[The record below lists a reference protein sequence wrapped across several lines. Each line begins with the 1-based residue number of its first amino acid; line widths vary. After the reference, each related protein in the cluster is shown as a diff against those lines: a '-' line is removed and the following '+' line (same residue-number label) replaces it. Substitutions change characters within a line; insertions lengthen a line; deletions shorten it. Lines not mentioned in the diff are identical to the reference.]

1 MKPLPG
7 NVRVRAVLTA
17 ATLLLFLPLFF
28 IRTSPGVP
36 DIPEASACLG
46 GLLLYL
52 FLVRLISRLQLT
64 SVLIST
70 MIFIAAVFGLTMY
83 LQPAAPLSPDT
94 AEPLSAQLPDFGK
107 SSSGET
113 DSSSAPDSPDI
124 QSRIDSLA
132 TTGGRA
138 IRNVGLFEADGTLGT
153 TLGAL
158 GEMTSAT
165 AEVFIRTIY
174 AGSNVFGEDSV
185 TFSEEMRRESVH
197 PLKVLALVAAILF
210 SVSILACMRYLVL
223 VERKKR
229 TLVWF
234 RVMLVVLVLRIV
246 YISMGLED
254 LLHLAVSSMVDP
266 DAILSISPLYVLLI
280 LFAFINAFRTEWIHY
295 LNRWRKYL
303 TLAGTLGVII
313 LSQSVLRVYFSGG
326 LTVCSLALGTLIGCV
341 FTVLLIFGSVAFMK
355 ILFLLPSARLVDRR
369 LGQLRIIEGLG
380 QSIYSTFDEDRI
392 MHSSVT
398 MGRRFTGADSCWA
411 VKMEGR
417 KFIPWQSTVRG
428 APRLLFPQEWHRD
441 VLDRLERSGTL
452 LYNRYP
458 SSPPARMAADDSP
471 VPGSLV
477 ASLIRVRKKTF
488 GILYTSTDRQFG
500 FMSETRAL
508 VETFARQVAAAVDN
522 AGMMETEL
530 ERERYREE
538 LAIARSIQES
548 LLPGALPEV
557 RGMDTAGISV
567 PSRQVGGDY
576 YDVFSLPGGLY
587 GITIADVAGKG
598 TAAALLMAGLQSA
611 LYAIAPSMGREAGET
626 VERLNAVMCRR
637 MPDDK
642 FITFFYGVLDPALGI
657 LDYCCAGHDPPIH
670 MNGKGSVRRLDQGG
684 LVLGIHGE
692 AEYTTSSVDLMK
704 DDRLL
709 LFTDG
714 VTESMQKDTEE
725 EFGTERLVDFLASRD
740 DLNSA
745 GLLQDLLDRLESFRG
760 EAAAGDDMTLLLLTC
775 TSEARGRR

>member
-1 MKPLPG
+1 MKPIHG
-7 NVRVRAVLTA
+7 NVRIRAVLTA
-17 ATLLLFLPLFF
+17 AALLLFLPLFF
-28 IRTSPGVP
+28 FRTSPGVP
-36 DIPEASACLG
+36 DFPEVSACLG
-46 GLLLYL
+46 ALLLYF

-64 SVLIST
+64 SVLISA
-70 MIFIAAVFGLTMY
+70 MIFTAAVFGLTIY
-83 LQPAAPLSPDT
+83 LQPSAPPLPDPV
-94 AEPLSAQLPDFGK
+94 EPLSGQLPELGS
-107 SSSGET
+107 SSSGGT
-113 DSSSAPDSPDI
+113 DSTGAPDSLDI
-124 QSRIDSLA
+124 RSRIDSLA
-132 TTGGRA
+132 TSGGRA
-138 IRNVGLFEADGTLGT
+138 IRNVGLFDADGTLGT

-165 AEVFIRTIY
+165 AEVFIRTVY

-197 PLKVLALVAAILF
+197 PLKVLSLVAAVLF
-210 SVSILACMRYLVL
+210 SVSLLASLRYLAL

-229 TLVWF
+229 SLLWF
-234 RVMLVVLVLRIV
+234 RVMLVVLALRIV

-280 LFAFINAFRTEWIHY
+280 LSAFINAFRTEWIHY

-303 TLAGTLGVII
+303 ALAGTLGVII

-341 FTVLLIFGSVAFMK
+341 FTVLLIFGAVAFVK

-369 LGQLRIIEGLG
+369 LNQLRIIEGLG

-411 VKMEGR
+411 VKLEGR

-428 APRLLFPQEWHRD
+428 APRLLFPQEWHRE

-458 SSPPARMAADDSP
+458 SSPPARLAADDSP

-500 FMSETRAL
+500 FMSETRPL

-548 LLPGALPEV
+548 LLPGELPEV
-557 RGMDTAGISV
+557 EGVDIAGISV

-576 YDVFSLPGGLY
+576 YDVFSLPGDLY
-587 GITIADVAGKG
+587 GIAIADVAGKG

-611 LYAIAPSMGREAGET
+611 LYAIAPSMGRKAGEA
-626 VERLNAVMCRR
+626 VRSLNTVMCRR

-642 FITFFYGVLDPALGI
+642 FITFFYAVLDPSRGT
-657 LDYCCAGHDPPIH
+657 LDYCCAGHDPPIL
-670 MNGKGSVRRLDQGG
+670 MNGKGSVSRLDQGG

-692 AEYTTSSVDLMK
+692 AAYTTSRVEFMEDH
-704 DDRLL
+704 RLL

-714 VTESMQKDTEE
+714 VTESMKKDTEE
-725 EFGTERLVDFLASRD
+725 EFGTERLAEFMTSRD

-760 EAAAGDDMTLLLLTC
+760 EASAADDMTLLLLTR
-775 TSEARGRR
+775 TSEAGGGR

>member
-1 MKPLPG
+1 MKPLAG
-7 NVRVRAVLTA
+7 SVRVRAVLTVA
-17 ATLLLFLPLFF
+17 ALLLFLPLFF
-28 IRTSPGVP
+28 FRTSPGVP
-36 DIPEASACLG
+36 DIPETCACLG
-46 GLLLYL
+46 ALLLYL
-52 FLVRLISRLQLT
+52 FLIRLISRLQLT
-64 SVLIST
+64 SVLVSAMVFT
-70 MIFIAAVFGLTMY
+70 AAVFGLTMY
-83 LQPAAPLSPDT
+83 LQPAPPPSPES
-94 AEPLSAQLPDFGK
+94 AEPLSAQLPEFGS
-107 SSSGET
+107 SSSGGT
-113 DSSSAPDSPDI
+113 DSSRTPDSPDI

-132 TTGGRA
+132 TSGGRA
-138 IRNVGLFEADGTLGT
+138 IRNVGLFDAEGTLGM
-153 TLGAL
+153 TLGTL

-165 AEVFIRTIY
+165 AEVFIRTVY

-185 TFSEEMRRESVH
+185 AYSEEMRSESLH
-197 PLKVLALVAAILF
+197 PLKVLALVAAVLF
-210 SVSILACMRYLVL
+210 SVSILASIRYLVL

-229 TLVWF
+229 TLLWF
-234 RVMLVVLVLRIV
+234 RVMLVVLALRIV
-246 YISMGLED
+246 YISTGQEG
-254 LLHLAVSSMVDP
+254 LLHPAVASIGDP
-266 DAILSISPLYVLLI
+266 DVILSISPLYVLLI

-303 TLAGTLGVII
+303 ALAGSLGVTI

-326 LTVCSLALGTLIGCV
+326 ITVCSLALGTLIGCV
-341 FTVLLIFGSVAFMK
+341 FTVLLIFSSVAFVK

-369 LGQLRIIEGLG
+369 LNQLRIIEGLS

-398 MGRRFTGADSCWA
+398 MGRRFTGADRCWA
-411 VKMEGR
+411 VKIEGG

-428 APRLLFPQEWHRD
+428 DPRLLFPREWHRE

-458 SSPPARMAADDSP
+458 SSPPARLAAHDSP

-477 ASLIRVRKKTF
+477 ASLIRIRKKTF
-488 GILYTSTDRQFG
+488 GILYTSTQRQFG
-500 FMSETRAL
+500 FVSETRAL

-548 LLPGALPEV
+548 LLPGELPEV
-557 RGMDTAGISV
+557 QGMDIAGISV

-576 YDVFSLPGGLY
+576 YDVFSLSGGLY
-587 GITIADVAGKG
+587 GIAIADVAGKG

-611 LYAIAPSMGREAGET
+611 LYAIAPTLGRKAGGT
-626 VERLNAVMCRR
+626 VERLNSVMSRR

-642 FITFFYGVLDPALGI
+642 FITFFYAVLDPSRGT

-670 MNGKGSVRRLDQGG
+670 VNGKGNVRRLDEGG
-684 LVLGIHGE
+684 LVLGVHSE
-692 AEYTTSSVDLMK
+692 ASYTTSSMELAGG
-704 DDRLL
+704 DRLM

-714 VTESMQKDTEE
+714 VTESMKKDTEE

-740 DLNSA
+740 ELRRHVGDHP
-745 GLLQDLLDRLESFRG
+745 LDRLLVRQCRAE
-760 EAAAGDDMTLLLLTC
+760 LLPGL
-775 TSEARGRR
+775 GP

>member
-7 NVRVRAVLTA
+7 NARVRAVLTA
-17 ATLLLFLPLFF
+17 AALLLFLPLFF
-28 IRTSPGVP
+28 LRTSPGVP
-36 DIPEASACLG
+36 DIPETSACLG
-46 GLLLYL
+46 ALLLYL

-64 SVLIST
+64 SVLISS
-70 MIFIAAVFGLTMY
+70 MLFAAAVFGLTMY
-83 LQPAAPLSPDT
+83 LQPETPLSPDT
-94 AEPLSAQLPDFGK
+94 EEPLSARLPDFGK
-107 SSSGET
+107 SSPDDARSPSE
-113 DSSSAPDSPDI
+113 PDSQDI

-132 TTGGRA
+132 TSGGRA
-138 IRNVGLFEADGTLGT
+138 IRNVGLFDADGTLGM
-153 TLGAL
+153 TLGAM
-158 GEMTSAT
+158 GEVTSAT

-185 TFSEEMRRESVH
+185 TYSEEMRRESLH

-210 SVSILACMRYLVL
+210 SVSILASLRYLVL

-229 TLVWF
+229 SLLWF

-254 LLHLAVSSMVDP
+254 LLHPAVSSIVDP
-266 DAILSISPLYVLLI
+266 DAILSISPLYVLLFV
-280 LFAFINAFRTEWIHY
+280 FAFINALRTEWVHY
-295 LNRWRKYL
+295 LNRWRKYVV
-303 TLAGTLGVII
+303 LAGSFGVII
-313 LSQSVLRVYFSGG
+313 LSQSVLRIYFRGG

-341 FTVLLIFGSVAFMK
+341 FTVLLIFGSVAFVK

-369 LGQLRIIEGLG
+369 LGQLRIIEGLS
-380 QSIYSTFDEDRI
+380 QSIFSTFDEDRI
-392 MHSSVT
+392 MHASVT

-428 APRLLFPQEWHRD
+428 TPRLQYPQPWHRE
-441 VLDRLERSGTL
+441 VLDRLERTGTL

-458 SSPPARMAADDSP
+458 SSPPARMASNDSP

-477 ASLIRVRKKTF
+477 ASLISIRKKTF
-488 GILYTSTDRQFG
+488 GILYASTERQFG

-508 VETFARQVAAAVDN
+508 VDTYARQVAVAVDN
-522 AGMMETEL
+522 AGMMQTEL

-548 LLPGALPEV
+548 LLPGELPLIPGV
-557 RGMDTAGISV
+557 DTAGISV

-587 GITIADVAGKG
+587 GIAIADVAGKG

-611 LYAIAPSMGREAGET
+611 LYAIAPSMGSEAGRT

-642 FITFFYGVLDPALGI
+642 FITFFYGVLDPARGSM
-657 LDYCCAGHDPPIH
+657 DYCCAGHDPPIH
-670 MNGKGSVRRLDQGG
+670 MNVKGNVSRLHRGG

-692 AEYTTSSVDLMK
+692 AAYETSSMELME

-714 VTESMQKDTEE
+714 VTESMKKDTEE

-740 DLNSA
+740 DLNSE

-775 TSEARGRR
+775 TSEAKGRK